1 MAKFSPDPVAA
12 GPAIRGFS
20 GGGFRIDEQVYAD
33 GVLLTPETAVAWQA
47 PAVDALDLDAVAP
60 LLAREPAA
68 EFLLL
73 GTGAALLRPSPAFVA
88 ACHEATGGNPL
99 LLRELL
105 GMLLG
110 EGIEPTAANVG
121 AVTRMG
127 PSAVA
132 RSVLFRLS
140 RLEPAD
146 IQVAKAVAVLSDG
159 ASVAEIAL
167 GVPTSN
173 HRP

>member
-73 GTGAALLRPSPAFVA
+73 GTGAALRRPSPAFVA
-88 ACHEATGGNPL
+88 ALEAKGIGL
-99 LLRELL
+99 EVMDSRAAAHAWGVLRA
-105 GMLLG
+105 
-110 EGIEPTAANVG
+110 EGREIVAAL
-121 AVTRMG
+121 M
-127 PSAVA
+127 
-132 RSVLFRLS
+132 RLD
-140 RLEPAD
+140 R
-146 IQVAKAVAVLSDG
+146 
-159 ASVAEIAL
+159 
-167 GVPTSN
+167 
-173 HRP
+173 